1 MQEKKSENTPEHGE
15 TISASTQFD
24 PITPIDFSPPDA
36 QQKRAGFKPRWPHFL
51 IAAFLLVAGMS
62 GWFVLTAKS
71 VSIQASP
78 ISATIEVLSGFHVRL
93 GQRYLMRP
101 GEFEIRVSQEGYYDD
116 ARTLLVTDVQAQDFP
131 IELQELPGIV
141 SFSITGAAGELSGA
155 MVSLGDVALGR
166 TPLRDI
172 KIEPGEYVL
181 NVSADRYQP
190 SSQNISVA
198 GRQVESEFEVSL
210 APAWAQ
216 ISFNSTP
223 PGAEIMVDGQ
233 VLGLTPYTAEVL
245 EGEHELTLKLASHK
259 AWQDDLLVVAGRDMQ
274 IPSVALERADGLVF
288 IRSQPSGANVTI
300 NGEFRGQTPVEVA
313 LPPGRAHELSLF
325 RSGYNAASRS
335 IETRPNEEQDI
346 TVPLV
351 PITSTVRI
359 IASPSDAQLYVDGE
373 FKGVA
378 NQTLELIAA
387 SQIIEIRQ
395 EGYVPYTGSFTSRP
409 GLEQELRIDLQ
420 SLEAARLEAI
430 QPVITTVAG
439 QSLTLLYPGQFTM
452 GASRR
457 EPGRRANED
466 LREVR
471 LERPFYLSANEV
483 TNAQFK
489 RFRPDHSSGV
499 LQGRTLDLDNQP
511 VIQVTWTD
519 AALYSNWLSAQE
531 GLPLFYEFE
540 GDEVVGFNP
549 ESTGYRMPTEAE
561 WEWAARTDGNG
572 NTLRYPWGEQMPPPA
587 GAGNFA
593 DTSVR
598 GFMGAFISGYD
609 DTFMGT
615 APVGQFPVN
624 SHGMY
629 DMAGNV
635 SEWVHDYYGTMIT
648 LGTSVEID
656 PMGTESGAYHTIK
669 GSSWAHSG
677 ITELRLSYRDFGDTA
692 RNDLGFRIARYL
704 EE

>member
-1 MQEKKSENTPEHGE
+1 MQGKKSDSTPEHSD
-15 TISASTQFD
+15 IFVANSHSD
-24 PITPIDFSPPDA
+24 PIIPIDFSPPEA
-36 QQKRAGFKPRWPHFL
+36 RQTRAGFKLRWPHFL
-51 IAAFLLVAGMS
+51 IAGFILVAGVS

-71 VSIQASP
+71 VSVQANP
-78 ISATIEVLSGFHVRL
+78 ISATVEVLSGFHIKL

-101 GEFEIRVSQEGYYDD
+101 GEYAIRVSHEGYFVDS
-116 ARTLLVTDVQAQDFP
+116 RTLAVTDVQAQDFP
-131 IELQELPGIV
+131 IDLQELPGVV
-141 SFSITGAAGELSGA
+141 SFSVMGASGELSGA
-155 MVSLGDVALGR
+155 MVSLDDVTLGR
-166 TPLRDI
+166 APLSEVEID
-172 KIEPGEYVL
+172 PGQYVL
-181 NVSADRYQP
+181 TISAERYQ
-190 SSQNISVA
+190 SNSQTITIP
-198 GRQVESEFEVSL
+198 GRQVKSEFDVSL
-210 APAWAQ
+210 LPAWAE
-216 ISFNSTP
+216 ISFASTP

-233 VLGLTPYTAEVL
+233 VVGLTPYTAEVL
-245 EGEHELTLKLASHK
+245 EGEHELIMKLAAHK
-259 AWQDDLLVVAGRDMQ
+259 AWQDKIAVVAGQDMQ
-274 IPSVALERADGLVF
+274 IPSVMLERADGLVF

-300 NGEFRGQTPVEVA
+300 NGEFRGQTPVEVT
-313 LPPGRAHELSLF
+313 LPPGRAHEIILF
-325 RSGYNAASRS
+325 RSGFNAASRR

-351 PITSTVRI
+351 PITSTVKI
-359 IASPSDAQLYVDGE
+359 IASPNDAELYVDGD

-387 SQIIEIRQ
+387 SQIIEIRRD
-395 EGYVPYTGSFTSRP
+395 GYVPYTGNFTSRP

-420 SLEAARLEAI
+420 SLEQARLAAI
-430 QPVITTVAG
+430 APVITTAAG
-439 QSLTLLYPGQFTM
+439 QSLTLLYPSQFTM

-483 TNAQFK
+483 SNAQFK
-489 RFRPDHSSGV
+489 RYRPDHSSGV

-519 AALYSNWLSAQE
+519 AALYSNWLSKQE
-531 GLPLFYEFE
+531 GLPLFYEVQD
-540 GDEVVGFNP
+540 DEVVGFNP
-549 ESTGYRMPTEAE
+549 EATGYRLPTEAE
-561 WEWAARTDGNG
+561 WEWAARTDGKG

-593 DTSVR
+593 DASVR

-615 APVGQFPVN
+615 APVAQFSVN
-624 SHGMY
+624 NHGMY

-648 LGTSVEID
+648 LGTSVEVD
-656 PMGTESGAYHTIK
+656 PLGAKEGAYHTIK

>member
-1 MQEKKSENTPEHGE
+1 MQDNKSENTPGHGE
-15 TISASTQFD
+15 TLASNAYSE
-24 PITPIDFSPPDA
+24 PIIPIDFSPPDPE
-36 QQKRAGFKPRWPHFL
+36 QKRIGFKPRWPHFVV
-51 IAAFLLVAGMS
+51 AAFLLATGTA

-71 VSIQASP
+71 VSVAVSP
-78 ISATIEVLSGFHVRL
+78 ITASIEVLSGFHVQL

-101 GEFEIRVSQEGYYDD
+101 GDYEIRVTNAGYYEQDV
-116 ARTLLVTDVQAQDFP
+116 TLNVGEAQAQDFP
-131 IELQELPGIV
+131 ITLQELPGIV
-141 SFSITGAAGELSGA
+141 SFSVTGAVGELRGA
-155 MVSLGDVALGR
+155 TIQLDGVEIGR
-166 TPLRDI
+166 TPLNDI
-172 KIEPGEYVL
+172 EIDPGQYTLTVT
-181 NVSADRYQP
+181 ADRYQTET
-190 SSQNISVA
+190 QTISIA
-198 GRQVESEFEVSL
+198 GRQAQSDFQVDL
-210 APAWAQ
+210 APAWAE
-216 ISFNSTP
+216 ISFSTTP
-223 PGAEIMVDGQ
+223 AGAEILVDGQ
-233 VLGLTPYTAEVL
+233 VLGVTPYTAEIL
-245 EGEHELTLKLASHK
+245 EGEHELTLKLTAHK
-259 AWQDDLLVVAGRDMQ
+259 AWQDELAVIAGQNMQ
-274 IPSVALERADGLVF
+274 LPDVALERADGLVF

-300 NGEFRGQTPVEVA
+300 NGEFRGQTPVEIA
-313 LPPGRAHELSLF
+313 LAPGRAHEITLF
-325 RSGYNAASRS
+325 RSGFNPAERR

-351 PITSTVRI
+351 PITSTVKI
-359 IASPSDAQLYVDGE
+359 IAQPEEAELYVDGE

-378 NQTLELIAA
+378 NQTLDLIAA
-387 SQIIEIRQ
+387 SQVIEIRQ

-409 GLEQELRIDLQ
+409 GLEQELRVTLK
-420 SLEAARLEAI
+420 SLEEARLEAI
-430 QPVITTVAG
+430 RPVITTAAG

-471 LERPFYLSANEV
+471 LERPFYLSPTEV

-489 RFRPDHSSGV
+489 RFRADHSSGV

-519 AALYSNWLSAQE
+519 AALFCNWLSEQE
-531 GLPLFYEFE
+531 GLPLFYEVE
-540 GDEVVGFNP
+540 GDEVIGFNP

-572 NTLRYPWGEQMPPPA
+572 NTLRYPWGETMPPPE

-593 DTSVR
+593 DNSVR

-656 PMGTESGAYHTIK
+656 PLGPETGAYHTIK
-669 GSSWAHSG
+669 GSSWSHSG
-677 ITELRLSYRDFGDTA
+677 VTELRLSYRDFSDTA

>member
-1 MQEKKSENTPEHGE
+1 MQENKSENTPKHGE
-15 TISASTQFD
+15 SFASSPHSD
-24 PITPIDFSPPDA
+24 PIIPIDFSPPEA
-36 QQKRAGFKPRWPHFL
+36 VQKRAGFKPRWPHFL
-51 IAAFLLVAGMS
+51 VAGFLLVAGLA

-71 VSIQASP
+71 VSVQANP
-78 ISATIEVLSGFHVRL
+78 ISATVEVLSGFHVKL

-101 GEFEIRVSQEGYYDD
+101 GEYEILVTHEGYYNET
-116 ARTLLVTDVQAQDFP
+116 RTLAITQDQAQDFP
-131 IELQELPGIV
+131 IDLRELPGIV
-141 SFSITGAAGELSGA
+141 SFTAMGASGELSGA
-155 MVSLGDVALGR
+155 MVTLGDVELGR
-166 TPLRDI
+166 TPLRNLE
-172 KIEPGEYVL
+172 IEPGQYVL
-181 NVSADRYQP
+181 TVAAERYQP
-190 SSQNISVA
+190 ESQTVTIA
-198 GRQVESEFEVSL
+198 GRQVESEFNISL
-210 APAWAQ
+210 APAWAE
-216 ISFNSTP
+216 ISFTSTP
-223 PGAEIMVDGQ
+223 PGAEVMVDGQ
-233 VLGLTPYTAEVL
+233 VLGLTPYTAEIL
-245 EGEHELTLKLASHK
+245 EGEHELTLKLAAHK
-259 AWQDDLLVVAGRDMQ
+259 AWQDELAVVAGQDMQ
-274 IPSVALERADGLVF
+274 IPVVTLERADGLVF

-313 LPPGRAHELSLF
+313 LPPGRAHEITLF
-325 RSGYNAASRS
+325 RSGFNSASRR

-346 TVPLV
+346 TVPLI
-351 PITSTVRI
+351 PITSTVKI
-359 IASPSDAQLYVDGE
+359 TASPADAELYVDGQ
-373 FKGVA
+373 FKGAA

-409 GLEQELRIDLQ
+409 GLEQELRVNLQ

-430 QPVITTVAG
+430 RPVITTAAG

-471 LERPFYLSANEV
+471 LERPFYLSPHEV
-483 TNAQFK
+483 SNAQFK

-519 AALYSNWLSAQE
+519 AALYCNWLSEQE
-531 GLPLFYEFE
+531 GLPLVYVVE

-549 ESTGYRMPTEAE
+549 EAAGYRLPTEAE

-572 NTLRYPWGEQMPPPA
+572 NTLRYPWGEQMPPPQ

-598 GFMGAFISGYD
+598 GFMGAYISGYD
-609 DTFMGT
+609 DTFLGT

-656 PMGTESGAYHTIK
+656 PMGTEEGAYHTIK

-677 ITELRLSYRDFGDTA
+677 ITELRLSYRDFGDTQ

>member
-1 MQEKKSENTPEHGE
+1 MQDNKSENTPGHGE
-15 TISASTQFD
+15 TLASNAYSD
-24 PITPIDFSPPDA
+24 PIIPIDFSPPDPE
-36 QQKRAGFKPRWPHFL
+36 QKRIGFKPRWPHFVV
-51 IAAFLLVAGMS
+51 AAFLLATGTA

-71 VSIQASP
+71 VSVAVSP
-78 ISATIEVLSGFHVRL
+78 ITASIEVLSGFHVQL

-101 GEFEIRVSQEGYYDD
+101 GDYEIRVTNAGYYEQDV
-116 ARTLLVTDVQAQDFP
+116 TLNVGEAQAQDFP
-131 IELQELPGIV
+131 ITLQELPGIV
-141 SFSITGAAGELSGA
+141 SFSVTGAVGELRGA
-155 MVSLGDVALGR
+155 TIQLDGVEIGR
-166 TPLRDI
+166 TPLNDI
-172 KIEPGEYVL
+172 EIDPGQYTLTVT
-181 NVSADRYQP
+181 ADRYQTET
-190 SSQNISVA
+190 QTISIA
-198 GRQVESEFEVSL
+198 GRQEQSDFQVDL
-210 APAWAQ
+210 APAWAE
-216 ISFNSTP
+216 ISFSTTP
-223 PGAEIMVDGQ
+223 AGAEILVDGQ
-233 VLGLTPYTAEVL
+233 VLGVTPYTAEIL
-245 EGEHELTLKLASHK
+245 EGEHELTLKLPAHK
-259 AWQDDLLVVAGRDMQ
+259 AWQDELAVIAGQNMQ
-274 IPSVALERADGLVF
+274 LPDVALERADGLVF

-300 NGEFRGQTPVEVA
+300 NGEFRGQTPVEIA
-313 LPPGRAHELSLF
+313 LAPGRAHEITLF
-325 RSGYNAASRS
+325 RSGFNPAERR

-351 PITSTVRI
+351 PITSTVKI
-359 IASPSDAQLYVDGE
+359 ITQPEEAELYVDGE

-378 NQTLELIAA
+378 NQTLDLIAA
-387 SQIIEIRQ
+387 SQVIEIRQ

-409 GLEQELRIDLQ
+409 GLEQELRVTLK
-420 SLEAARLEAI
+420 SLEEARLEAI
-430 QPVITTVAG
+430 RPVITTAAG

-471 LERPFYLSANEV
+471 LERPFYLSPTEV

-489 RFRPDHSSGV
+489 RFRADHSSGV

-519 AALYSNWLSAQE
+519 AALFCNWLSEQE
-531 GLPLFYEFE
+531 GLPLFYEVE
-540 GDEVVGFNP
+540 GDEVIGFNP

-572 NTLRYPWGEQMPPPA
+572 NTLRYPWGETMPPPE

-593 DTSVR
+593 DNSVR

-656 PMGTESGAYHTIK
+656 PLGPETGAYHTIK

-677 ITELRLSYRDFGDTA
+677 VTELRLSYRDFSDTA

>member
-1 MQEKKSENTPEHGE
+1 MQETKSENTPENG
-15 TISASTQFD
+15 ASFAADTHSD
-24 PITPIDFSPPDA
+24 PIIPIDFSPPET
-36 QQKRAGFKPRWPHFL
+36 QRKRAGFKPRWPHFL
-51 IAAFLLVAGMS
+51 VASFLLLAGLS

-71 VSIQASP
+71 VSVQANP
-78 ISATIEVLSGFHVRL
+78 ISATVEVLSGFHVQL

-101 GEFEIRVSQEGYYDD
+101 GGFEIRVSHEGYYDE
-116 ARTLLVTDVQAQDFP
+116 ARTLVVTEVQAQDFP
-131 IELQELPGIV
+131 IDLQELPGIV
-141 SFSITGAAGELSGA
+141 SFSVAGASGELSGA

-166 TPLRDI
+166 TPLRNVEI
-172 KIEPGEYVL
+172 APGQYEL
-181 NVSADRYQP
+181 SIAADRYQP
-190 SSQNISVA
+190 NTQTVSIP
-198 GRQVESEFEVSL
+198 GRQVETEFEVSL
-210 APAWAQ
+210 SPAWAEV
-216 ISFNSTP
+216 SFASTP

-245 EGEHELTLKLASHK
+245 EGEHELTLKLPSHK
-259 AWQDDLLVVAGRDMQ
+259 AWQDDLAVVAGRDMQ
-274 IPSVALERADGLVF
+274 IPVVTLERADGLVF

-313 LPPGRAHELSLF
+313 LPPGLAHELTLF
-325 RSGYNAASRS
+325 RSGFSSASRR

-351 PITSTVRI
+351 PITSTVKI
-359 IASPSDAQLYVDGE
+359 TATPVDAELYVDGD

-409 GLEQELRIDLQ
+409 GLEQELRIALQ

-430 QPVITTVAG
+430 QPVITTAAG

-471 LERPFYLSANEV
+471 LERPFYLSAHEV
-483 TNAQFK
+483 SNAQFK

-511 VIQVTWTD
+511 VIQVSWTD
-519 AALYSNWLSAQE
+519 AALYSNWLSEQE
-531 GLPLFYEFE
+531 GLPLFYVVQ
-540 GDEVVGFNP
+540 GDEVVGFNQDA
-549 ESTGYRMPTEAE
+549 TGYRMPTEAE

-572 NTLRYPWGEQMPPPA
+572 NTLRYPWGEQMPPPK

-593 DTSVR
+593 DTSVS

-656 PMGTESGAYHTIK
+656 PAGTTEGAYHTIK

-677 ITELRLSYRDFGDTA
+677 ITELRLSYRDFSDTA

>member
-1 MQEKKSENTPEHGE
+1 MQEKKSGNTPEHGD
-15 TISASTQFD
+15 SFASNAHSD
-24 PITPIDFSPPDA
+24 PIIPIDFSPPDTR
-36 QQKRAGFKPRWPHFL
+36 QERVGFTLRWPHFL
-51 IAAFLLVAGMS
+51 IAGFLLVAGMA

-71 VSIQASP
+71 VSVQASP
-78 ISATIEVLSGFHVRL
+78 ISATVEVLSGFHVQL

-101 GEFEIRVSQEGYYDD
+101 GEYEIRVNQEGYYED
-116 ARTLLVTDVQAQDFP
+116 ARTLAVTDAPAQDFP
-131 IELQELPGIV
+131 IELRELPGVV
-141 SFSITGAAGELSGA
+141 SFSVTGASGELSGA
-155 MVSLGDVALGR
+155 MVSLGEVALGR
-166 TPLRDI
+166 TPLRN
-172 KIEPGEYVL
+172 IEIDPGQYVL
-181 NVSADRYQP
+181 TISAERYQP
-190 SSQNISVA
+190 NTQTITIP
-198 GRQVESEFEVSL
+198 GRQVESEFDISL
-210 APAWAQ
+210 SQAWAE
-216 ISFNSTP
+216 ISFVSTP
-223 PGAEIMVDGQ
+223 PGAEVMVDGQ

-259 AWQDDLLVVAGRDMQ
+259 AWQDELAVVAGRDLQ
-274 IPSVALERADGLVF
+274 LPSVTLARADGLVF

-300 NGEFRGQTPVEVA
+300 NGEFRGQTPVELA
-313 LPPGRAHELSLF
+313 LPPGRTHELTLF
-325 RSGYNAASRS
+325 RSGFNSASRR

-351 PITSTVRI
+351 PITSTVKI
-359 IASPSDAQLYVDGE
+359 IASPSDAELYVDGD

-378 NQTLELIAA
+378 TQTLELIAA

-395 EGYVPYTGSFTSRP
+395 QGYVPYTGSFTSRP
-409 GLEQELRIDLQ
+409 GLEQELRINLL
-420 SLEAARLEAI
+420 SLEEARLEAI

-483 TNAQFK
+483 SNAQFK

-519 AALYSNWLSAQE
+519 AALYCNWLSEQE
-531 GLPLFYEFE
+531 GLALFYELE
-540 GDEVVGFNP
+540 GDEVVGFNS
-549 ESTGYRMPTEAE
+549 EATGYRMPTEAE

-572 NTLRYPWGEQMPPPA
+572 NSLRYPWGEQMPPPT

-593 DTSVR
+593 DASVR
-598 GFMGAFISGYD
+598 GFMGAYISGYD

-615 APVGQFPVN
+615 APVAQFPVN

-656 PMGTESGAYHTIK
+656 PMGTTEGAYHTIK

-677 ITELRLSYRDFGDTA
+677 ITELRLSYRDFADTA
-692 RNDLGFRIARYL
+692 RDDLGFRIARYL
-704 EE
+704 ED

>member
-1 MQEKKSENTPEHGE
+1 MQEKKSDNTPEHGE
-15 TISASTQFD
+15 TFATNNYSD
-24 PITPIDFSPPDA
+24 PIIPIDFSPPDA
-36 QQKRAGFKPRWPHFL
+36 QQKKAGVKLRWPHFL
-51 IAAFLLVAGMS
+51 IAGFILVAGLS

-71 VSIQASP
+71 VSVQVNP
-78 ISATIEVLSGFHVRL
+78 VSATVEILSGFHVQL
-93 GQRYLMRP
+93 GQRYLMQP
-101 GEFEIRVSQEGYYDD
+101 GEYEIRVSQEGYFDD
-116 ARTLLVTDVQAQDFP
+116 VRTLAVTEVQAQDFP
-131 IELQELPGIV
+131 IELRELPGIV
-141 SFSITGAAGELSGA
+141 SFAVTGASGELSGA
-155 MVSLGDVALGR
+155 TVTLGDVVIGR
-166 TPLRDI
+166 TPLRDVEI
-172 KIEPGEYVL
+172 DPGQYEL
-181 NVSADRYQP
+181 TISADRYQP
-190 SSQNISVA
+190 DTQAITIV
-198 GRQVESEFEVSL
+198 GRQVESEFDVSL
-210 APAWAQ
+210 LPAWAD
-216 ISFNSTP
+216 ISFVSTP

-245 EGEHELTLKLASHK
+245 EGEHELTLKLPAHK

-274 IPSVALERADGLVF
+274 IPAVALQRADGLVF

-300 NGEFRGQTPVEVA
+300 NGEFRGQTPVELA
-313 LPPGRAHELSLF
+313 LPPGRAHELTLF
-325 RSGYNAASRS
+325 RSGFNSASRR

-351 PITSTVRI
+351 PITSTVKI
-359 IASPSDAQLYVDGE
+359 IASPSDAELYVDGN

-409 GLEQELRIDLQ
+409 GLEQELRVNLQ
-420 SLEAARLEAI
+420 SLEEARLEAI

-471 LERPFYLSANEV
+471 LERPFYLSPNEV
-483 TNAQFK
+483 SNAQFK

-511 VIQVTWTD
+511 VIQVTWLD
-519 AALYSNWLSAQE
+519 AALYCNWLSAQE
-531 GLPLFYEFE
+531 GLPLFYEVQ

-549 ESTGYRMPTEAE
+549 EATGYRMPTEAE

-572 NTLRYPWGEQMPPPA
+572 NTLRYPWGEQMPPPQ

-593 DTSVR
+593 DASVR
-598 GFMGAFISGYD
+598 AFMGAFISGYD

-656 PMGTESGAYHTIK
+656 PMGTEEGAYHTIK